1 MLWGATDNSRISQC
15 SRVKLMIRILNAPGK
30 TARYEILHEP
40 HCPVCLRT
48 RIGDEPMGY
57 TREHLQFNNDAR
69 ALIRGDELFR
79 DRYRKALIRSSLNNQ
94 G

>member
-1 MLWGATDNSRISQC
+1 
-15 SRVKLMIRILNAPGK
+15 
-30 TARYEILHEP
+30 
-40 HCPVCLRT
+40 
-48 RIGDEPMGY
+48 MGY

-79 DRYRKALIRSSLNNQ
+79 DRYRKVLIRSSLNNQ

>member
-1 MLWGATDNSRISQC
+1 
-15 SRVKLMIRILNAPGK
+15 
-30 TARYEILHEP
+30 
-40 HCPVCLRT
+40 
-48 RIGDEPMGY
+48 MGY

-79 DRYRKALIRSSLNNQ
+79 YRKALIRSSLNNQ

>member
-1 MLWGATDNSRISQC
+1 
-15 SRVKLMIRILNAPGK
+15 
-30 TARYEILHEP
+30 
-40 HCPVCLRT
+40 
-48 RIGDEPMGY
+48 MGY

-69 ALIRGDELFR
+69 ALICGDELFR